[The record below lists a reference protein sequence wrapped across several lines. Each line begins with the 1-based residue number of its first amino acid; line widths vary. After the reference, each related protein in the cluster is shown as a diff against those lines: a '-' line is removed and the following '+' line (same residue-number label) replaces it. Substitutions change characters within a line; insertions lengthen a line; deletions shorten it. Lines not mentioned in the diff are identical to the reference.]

1 MNIIKEKREYFNKN
15 EENADTLLTTPKLML
30 ANHLSHIFYLPSV
43 EEEKKTRMHMHC
55 FWRSHLAVKKY
66 VPFWTIF

>member
-15 EENADTLLTTPKLML
+15 EENADALLTTPKLML
-30 ANHLSHIFYLPSV
+30 ANHLSHIFYLPSE

-55 FWRSHLAVKKY
+55 F
-66 VPFWTIF
+66 